1 MGNDVTLIGNLLPAF
16 WNISL
21 PPQQIAE
28 QHGIVTLQAINV
40 NIGAVNKV
48 RYKDSTG

>member
-1 MGNDVTLIGNLLPAF
+1 MGNGVTLIGNLLPAF

-28 QHGIVTLQAINV
+28 QHGIVILQDMKVI
-40 NIGAVNKV
+40 IGAAKPQ
-48 RYKDSTG
+48 